1 MSLLRELEF
10 IRQLAEGI
18 FAVAL
23 ARRRA
28 VGAGSVRTFAVSAFG
43 CKADIAI
50 ALRNKDRAKQ
60 RSGGELGHGMSHRRG
75 FIRQVM
81 TGTAMT

>member
-23 ARRRA
+23 AAILVCSLLSRHRGAAKVAITRA
-28 VGAGSVRTFAVSAFG
+28 ALGSGLTSAALAKNVRKILLT
-43 CKADIAI
+43 
-50 ALRNKDRAKQ
+50 R
-60 RSGGELGHGMSHRRG
+60 
-75 FIRQVM
+75 
-81 TGTAMT
+81 